1 MEHSVEQMFHGQP
14 LLSQRRKRRCEY
26 EREEYSVSHLLYQFN
41 VLKALF
47 MAAKSSFI
55 EIFTLLAASA
65 IAPRSSQWRIERSV
79 KQDGAHA
86 ISREV
91 QFKDK
96 RLYYG
101 FYELPDRD
109 GSNRYLF
116 YLNQLAAGGNKVI
129 VIYMEGSASLEQ
141 VKKMLK

>member
-1 MEHSVEQMFHGQP
+1 MY
-14 LLSQRRKRRCEY
+14 KR
-26 EREEYSVSHLLYQFN
+26 Q
-41 VLKALF
+41 
-47 MAAKSSFI
+47 
-55 EIFTLLAASA
+55 
-65 IAPRSSQWRIERSV
+65 IERSV